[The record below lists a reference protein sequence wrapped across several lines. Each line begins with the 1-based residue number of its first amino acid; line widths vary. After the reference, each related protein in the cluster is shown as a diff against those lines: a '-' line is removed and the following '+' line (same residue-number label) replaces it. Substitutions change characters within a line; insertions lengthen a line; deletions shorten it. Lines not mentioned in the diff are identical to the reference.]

1 MRRVFL
7 HLSLLRMLCW
17 VGWGFRRAFG
27 CSQVHLGLPS
37 GPPPRAMRQPL
48 TVLLLAVAQ
57 LLTSLPAQ
65 AQNVE
70 LKSLKLERR
79 DGELT
84 LEFNTRLVL
93 GPAIEDALQRGV
105 PMYFVAGT
113 VVYRNRWYWR
123 DERVT
128 RVSRS
133 WRLAFQ
139 PLTGSWRVSQVG
151 GLSQS
156 YATLAEALAP
166 LTRVSGWRLLEG
178 EKLEAGERYYV
189 DFNFHL
195 DNTQL
200 PQPMQI
206 DLGGDWKLSVERT
219 LRIE

>member
-1 MRRVFL
+1 MRRVSL

-17 VGWGFRRAFG
+17 VRSA
-27 CSQVHLGLPS
+27 LGSRP
-37 GPPPRAMRQPL
+37 GGAVPL
-48 TVLLLAVAQ
+48 VRPLLALLLALPLV
-57 LLTSLPAQ
+57 LLSLPAQ

-84 LEFNTRLVL
+84 LEFNTRLIL